1 MALVRPLQAL
11 RPVPEAAH
19 AVAAVPYDVVS
30 TEEARGLAAGNPLS
44 FLHVSRAEIDLAPKA
59 DPHGD
64 EVYSRAAVNLAR
76 LRRDA
81 PLVVEDAPSLY
92 CYRLQDGDHEQT
104 GLAGCYSLEEYE
116 RGVIKRHERTRR
128 DKEDDRTRHMLALRA
143 QTGIVFLTYRASAA
157 VDTVTQRACQQN
169 PLLDMTAADG
179 VRHTVWRLNGTDQM
193 AAVTAFDAVPALY
206 IADGHHR
213 VAGAVRAR
221 DELASCGGP
230 TAHQDSQ
237 FVLGVAFPDTETRIL
252 AYNRTVADLAG
263 YTPKRFL
270 EEMRTRFPVRPDA
283 DPAAQ
288 KGQVAMYVGGAWYAV
303 DLAGASQPTSET
315 TQADRLDSA
324 VLQKR
329 LLAPVLQ
336 VTDTRTDPRMT
347 FVGGARGTDTLEA
360 MVDSGTAAVAF
371 SLAPVTLQE
380 LLDVSDAGDI
390 MPPKSTWF
398 EPKLRDGLLIHL
410 I

>member
-1 MALVRPLQAL
+1 M
-11 RPVPEAAH
+11 PEAAH